1 MAADLGVEEE
11 VGSSLMVAVDGQS
24 VQLEAGRAFDEPWLT
39 AIAPIVFAEQ
49 VARPLDALELNAILS
64 VGALAIVGDMLVLRW
79 AWPLAPLDASTLDRY
94 LRFIA
99 RESVRLR
106 GVHAR
111 ADAAHKAVD
120 FLAD

>member
-24 VQLEAGRAFDEPWLT
+24 VQLEANRAFDEPWLT
-39 AIAPIVFAEQ
+39 AIAPIVFKEQ